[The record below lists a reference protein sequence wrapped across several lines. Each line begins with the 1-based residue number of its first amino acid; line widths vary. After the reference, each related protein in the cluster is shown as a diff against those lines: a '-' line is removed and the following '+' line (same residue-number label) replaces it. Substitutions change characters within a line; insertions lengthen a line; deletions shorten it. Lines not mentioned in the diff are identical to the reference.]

1 MQLIILALLLLITN
15 VSFAGITYDG
25 TNGRTGVTTMG
36 SFGTGL
42 DTNYFCISQYI
53 KSSTTGTSMATWG
66 LLNTGSTT
74 GLRVFVN
81 LSPTDG
87 TTVSSGKIYVYRR
100 AEDGAV
106 RAGGVNSNTGITNG
120 SWHNLIVCMGS
131 NSSPVIYVDG
141 VSQTITDLT
150 SNNANNMANFGFEP
164 YISGYNSRGTLT
176 NPFNGTITETAVWSS
191 TALPSAGDVTTLN
204 THTRGQPLLVSTL
217 NGLGGYWKMN
227 DGTSGSANSA
237 SVADFSGNSNTGTNS
252 SSGTTWYD
260 DSDLFTNAA
269 TLNIG
274 KQMTINGSLYVK

>member
-1 MQLIILALLLLITN
+1 M
-15 VSFAGITYDG
+15 SFAGITYDG

-53 KSSTTGTSMATWG
+53 KSSTTGTAMGTWG
-66 LLNTGSTT
+66 FLNTGSTT

-100 AEDGAV
+100 DEAGAV
-106 RAGGVNSNTGITNG
+106 RAGGVNSNTGITDGN
-120 SWHNLIVCMGS
+120 WHNLVVCMGS
-131 NSSPVIYVDG
+131 NSSPVIYIDG
-141 VSQTITDLT
+141 TSQTIFDLT
-150 SNNANNMANFGFEP
+150 TNNSNNMANFAFEP
-164 YISGYNSRGTLT
+164 NIGAINNRGPIAS
-176 NPFNGTITETAVWSS
+176 PFNGTITETAVWSS
-191 TALPSAGDVTTLN
+191 TALPSAGDITILN
-204 THTRGQPLLVSTL
+204 THTIGQPLLVSTL

-260 DSDLFTNAA
+260 DCDLFTCSKALLIN
-269 TLNIG
+269 